1 MIPCKHHQKSIRV
14 IKVRSQ
20 YYRNLIEKENYNEEY
35 LTIILNAPSG
45 VTRTAG
51 AKAYATKFAISPTIT
66 EQDTIQ
72 KQILQVIR

>member
-1 MIPCKHHQKSIRV
+1 MIPCKHHRKSIRV
-14 IKVRSQ
+14 IKVR
-20 YYRNLIEKENYNEEY
+20 YYRNSIEKKNDDKEY
-35 LTIILNAPSG
+35 LTIILNAPRG